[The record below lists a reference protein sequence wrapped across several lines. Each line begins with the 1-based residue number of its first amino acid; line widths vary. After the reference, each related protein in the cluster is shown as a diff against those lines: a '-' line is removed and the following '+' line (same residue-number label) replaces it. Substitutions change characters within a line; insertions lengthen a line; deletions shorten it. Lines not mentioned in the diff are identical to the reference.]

1 MRSTPDQDERL
12 RQRLQEAVDK
22 FAGGSA
28 DKFGQL
34 IGYANGGYVR
44 ECLNRKKPVRES
56 LIDRVHAAAG
66 MAAWFLEQLSP
77 ITAADAGDADE
88 KVLLAAF
95 RLLPPGGAARR
106 EVLAFVRGVAAGA
119 ALGAVEPP
127 AAAR

>member
-1 MRSTPDQDERL
+1 L